1 MLAARWWG
9 RKDVRVEQIPDPGPL
24 DDGWVRV
31 RVEACGIC
39 GTDMEEYELGPVL
52 VPVRSHPLT
61 HRCAPLTLGHE
72 GVGVIEEVGPGVT
85 SLTVGTRVAIETNLS
100 CGTCWWCVRG
110 QTQLC
115 PMLASLGLMGDGAL
129 AEVMI
134 APASMCAPFST
145 DVPIDH
151 AALAE
156 PLSVAVRAVRKA
168 GVQLGSIVGVVGA
181 GTVGLLTVQVAR
193 LSGASTILVVD
204 RLKQRRD
211 LAIKLGAD
219 AAVSPEDAAEAALA
233 MSDGR
238 GLDICVEAAGNAAA
252 AEAAIRLTRKGG
264 RSMLLGVFDAPVQV
278 PMIDIL
284 MGEKEVHASLSHN
297 FNTDFL
303 PAVDLIDRGVV
314 ELAPLITDRIA
325 LADVVDQGFLALAGA
340 PEDHLKIIVYPN
352 GTPAP

>member
-9 RKDVRVEQIPDPGPL
+9 RKDVRVEEIPDPGPL
-24 DDGWVRV
+24 ADGWIRV
-31 RVEACGIC
+31 RIEACGIC

-52 VPVRSHPLT
+52 VPPTRHPLSHT
-61 HRCAPLTLGHE
+61 CAPLTLGHE
-72 GVGVIEEVGPGVT
+72 GVGVVEEIGPGVT
-85 SLTVGTRVAIETNLS
+85 SLAVGTRVAIETNLS

-129 AEVMI
+129 AEYMV
-134 APASMCAPFST
+134 APATMCAAFST
-145 DVPIDH
+145 DVPVDH

-168 GVQLGSIVGVVGA
+168 GVQVGSIVGVVGA
-181 GTVGLLTVQVAR
+181 GTVGLLTTQVAR

-211 LAIKLGAD
+211 LAVKLGAD
-219 AAVSPEDAAEAALA
+219 MAVAPEDAAEAALA
-233 MSDGR
+233 LSDGR
-238 GLDICVEAAGNAAA
+238 GLDIAIVAAGNAAA

-264 RSMLLGVFDAPVQV
+264 RSMLLGVFDAPVMV
-278 PMIDIL
+278 PMIDML

-297 FNTDFL
+297 FDTDFL

-325 LADVVDQGFLALAGA
+325 LGDVVEQGFVALARA
-340 PEDHLKIIVYPN
+340 PEEHLKIIVYPN
-352 GTPAP
+352 GTPGA